1 MPDSIIT
8 PAMQAVV
15 GVKGEAQ
22 QAAVERGAIERFA
35 QAIDDE
41 NPLFPDIA
49 PPTFL
54 RSLGR
59 AIPTL
64 PDGESVPRALDG
76 GSEWTYGAPVRAGDT
91 ITFSTQL
98 EQLVEREGRM
108 GPMLLATYLT
118 EYVNQDG
125 EVVATQRN
133 TTIRMPAA

>member
-15 GVKGEAQ
+15 GIRGEAQ
-22 QAAVERGAIERFA
+22 QAAVERGAVERFA
-35 QAIDDE
+35 RAIGDE

-98 EQLVEREGRM
+98 EQLIEREGRM

-118 EYVNQDG
+118 EYVNQNG
-125 EVVATQRN
+125 EVAATQRN

>member
-1 MPDSIIT
+1 
-8 PAMQAVV
+8 MQAVV

-22 QAAVERGAIERFA
+22 QATVERGAVERFA
-35 QAIDDE
+35 RAIGDE

-64 PDGESVPRALDG
+64 PDGESLPRALDG
-76 GSEWTYGAPVRAGDT
+76 GSEWTYDAPVRAGDT

-98 EQLVEREGRM
+98 EQLIEREGRM
-108 GPMLLATYLT
+108 GPMLLLTYLT
-118 EYVNQDG
+118 EYVNQNG
-125 EVVATQRN
+125 EVAATQRN

>member
-1 MPDSIIT
+1 
-8 PAMQAVV
+8 MQAVV

-22 QAAVERGAIERFA
+22 QAAVERGAVERFA
-35 QAIDDE
+35 RAIGDE

-59 AIPTL
+59 AIPML
-64 PDGESVPRALDG
+64 PDGESLPRALDG
-76 GSEWTYGAPVRAGDT
+76 GSEWTYDAPVRAGDT

-98 EQLVEREGRM
+98 EHLIEREGRM
-108 GPMLLATYLT
+108 GPMLLLTYLT
-118 EYVNQDG
+118 EYVNQNG
-125 EVVATQRN
+125 EVAATQRN

>member
-1 MPDSIIT
+1 
-8 PAMQAVV
+8 MQAIV
-15 GVKGEAQ
+15 GIRGEAQ
-22 QAAVERGAIERFA
+22 QAAVERGAVERFA
-35 QAIDDE
+35 RAIGDE
-41 NPLFPDIA
+41 NRLFPDIA

-76 GSEWTYGAPVRAGDT
+76 GSEWTYDAPVRAGDT

-98 EQLVEREGRM
+98 EQLIEREGRM

-118 EYVNQDG
+118 EYVNQNG
-125 EVVATQRN
+125 EVAATQRN

>member
-1 MPDSIIT
+1 
-8 PAMQAVV
+8 MQAVV

-76 GSEWTYGAPVRAGDT
+76 GSEWTYGAPIRAGDT

-125 EVVATQRN
+125 EVAATQRN

>member
-1 MPDSIIT
+1 
-8 PAMQAVV
+8 MQAVV
-15 GVKGEAQ
+15 GAKGEAQ
-22 QAAVERGAIERFA
+22 QSAVERGAIERFA
-35 QAIDDE
+35 QAIDDD

-76 GSEWTYGAPVRAGDT
+76 GSGWTYGAPVRAGDT

-118 EYVNQDG
+118 EYVNQSG
-125 EVVATQRN
+125 EVAATQRN

>member
-1 MPDSIIT
+1 MPGSIIT
-8 PAMQAVV
+8 PAMQAIV
-15 GVKGEAQ
+15 GIRGEAQ
-22 QAAVERGAIERFA
+22 QAAVERGAVERFA
-35 QAIDDE
+35 RAIGDE
-41 NPLFPDIA
+41 NRLFPDIA

-76 GSEWTYGAPVRAGDT
+76 GSEWTYDAPVRAGDT

-98 EQLVEREGRM
+98 EQLIEREGRM

-118 EYVNQDG
+118 EYVNQNG
-125 EVVATQRN
+125 EVAATQRN